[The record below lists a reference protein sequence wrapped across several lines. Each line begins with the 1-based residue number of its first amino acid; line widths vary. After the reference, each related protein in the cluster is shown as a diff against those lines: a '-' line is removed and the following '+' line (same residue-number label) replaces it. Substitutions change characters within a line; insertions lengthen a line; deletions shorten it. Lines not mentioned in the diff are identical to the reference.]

1 MWFKLGAVFIVL
13 SLIISGCGILD
24 EAEPSQQAGELSA
37 KEITRIEAA
46 VERAESAAERV
57 EAVTQRIEGVAEQY
71 ETLLE
76 QTEAIPA
83 ETEDVAADSEV
94 SPTEP
99 DERLSSAPEPAPEPE
114 ESLSSASEPDEG
126 LTSTNRDPIKIGLV
140 VDLNGIYV
148 TGGRDAIR
156 TVEMAVAEFGGQ
168 INGRPIE
175 LIVEGSDSTAP
186 DLALA
191 AARKLIEE
199 DQVDIV
205 IGPSSSDEGLVIRD
219 YAKDYPHK
227 TFLNGTSAAQD
238 ITLRDPAPNYFRFST
253 DGVQWMAGL
262 GEYVYKEKGYHR
274 IAILADDYSFNYT
287 HVGGFLINFC
297 EAGGEVVEKF
307 WTPIDATDY
316 SNIIEIIPS
325 DIDAMYVSLGGTN
338 SLNFIRQFD
347 EAGRQLPII
356 AGSVTLDQ
364 SVLNAEGEMADYI
377 VGAAAAGPIADNS
390 PDEVWQAYVAMY
402 REMFP
407 DGLPSPSLFGSTY
420 YVNAKAALLALEKVE
435 GDLSD
440 DQQAFQEALRNL
452 EYDSPMGRLRLDENR
467 QVIGSNFITEVAR
480 NEEGTLYNK
489 FIKEVAG
496 IDQTLGLGHEVFV
509 GLGRF
514 GPNNP
519 LCDDIRTVVA
529 NESQGE

>member
-1 MWFKLGAVFIVL
+1 MNHRHSPRKGQEHHMWFRLGAVFIVL
-13 SLIISGCGILD
+13 SLMISGCGILS

-37 KEITRIEAA
+37 KEIARIEAA
-46 VERAESAAERV
+46 VERVETAAERV
-57 EAVTQRIEGVAEQY
+57 DAAAQRIEAAAEQS
-71 ETLLE
+71 EATLE
-76 QTEAIPA
+76 QIEAIPP
-83 ETEDVAADSEV
+83 EPEVLAADSEV

-99 DERLSSAPEPAPEPE
+99 AENISSTIELDEANA
-114 ESLSSASEPDEG
+114 G
-126 LTSTNRDPIKIGLV
+126 PIKIGLV

-175 LIVEGSDSTAP
+175 IIVEGSDSTAP
-186 DLALA
+186 DLALK

-262 GEYVYKEKGYHR
+262 GEYVYEEKGYHR

-297 EAGGEVVEKF
+297 QAGGEVVEKF

-316 SNIIEIIPS
+316 SSVIEIIPP
-325 DIDAMYVSLGGTN
+325 DIDAIYVSLGGTN

-364 SVLNAEGEMADYI
+364 SVLNAEGEVADYI
-377 VGAAAAGPIADNS
+377 LGAAAAGPIADTS
-390 PDEVWQAYVAMY
+390 PDEVWQEYVATY

-420 YVNAKAALLALEKVE
+420 YVNAKAALLALEEVE

-480 NEEGTLYNK
+480 DEEGTLYNK
-489 FIKEVAG
+489 FVKEVDG
-496 IDQTLGLGHEVFV
+496 IDQTLGLGHEIFV

-519 LCDDIRTVVA
+519 LCDDIRTVMA